1 MVEDACTGQHAI
13 KRRGEEYL
21 PRPNPSDFS
30 LEANQRYAQ
39 YLSRAVYY
47 NATGRTLSSLVGMA
61 FGKWPEIAIPAA
73 LEYLTDDADG
83 AGCSLVQS
91 CQMALAELLKT
102 GRAGLL
108 VDFPVVENTAETSV
122 YDVKSGNT
130 VATINLYPAHS
141 IINWQTERV
150 GGSQILTLVVIR
162 EVVNQY
168 SEFGFDTQI
177 TYRVLRLRGGMYVQE
192 VWTKDEGAEDYT
204 LDTTSVPLNG
214 KGQPWSEI
222 PFAFLGAVR
231 NTPELESFASSLG
244 TSNDL
249 MVSPLYDIAALNIA
263 HYRNS
268 ADYEDSVFL
277 TGQPQGWMS
286 GLDPEWRDT
295 LVKNGVMLGSRYVL
309 PLPVGGSFGIAQASP
324 NNLVRQAMLDKE
336 EQMRALGA
344 KLIQP
349 NTGRSKT
356 ATQASTDAAND
367 ASVLALVCDNI
378 SLGYTDALGWAAEFM
393 GAEGECSLAIDTE
406 FAVNPLDAP
415 SIMAAVQ
422 AWQAG
427 AVPQTDLWAY
437 LRKVSV
443 IDPEKTDDEIRAE
456 IEAEQ
461 PQGGMSAILGGAPKG
476 AANPNNL
483 PGADALTQ
491 AANQGGQ

>member
-1 MVEDACTGQHAI
+1 M
-13 KRRGEEYL
+13 
-21 PRPNPSDFS
+21 
-30 LEANQRYAQ
+30 
-39 YLSRAVYY
+39 
-47 NATGRTLSSLVGMA
+47 
-61 FGKWPEIAIPAA
+61 
-73 LEYLTDDADG
+73 
-83 AGCSLVQS
+83 
-91 CQMALAELLKT
+91 
-102 GRAGLL
+102 
-108 VDFPVVENTAETSV
+108 
-122 YDVKSGNT
+122 
-130 VATINLYPAHS
+130 
-141 IINWQTERV
+141 
-150 GGSQILTLVVIR
+150 VIR

-168 SEFGFDTQI
+168 GEFGFDTQI
-177 TYRVLRLRGGMYVQE
+177 TYRVLRLREGMYVQE

-204 LDTTSVPLNG
+204 MDTTSIPLNG
-214 KGQPWSEI
+214 KGQPWREI

-268 ADYEDSVFL
+268 ADYEDSVFMC
-277 TGQPQGWMS
+277 GQPQGWMS

-309 PLPVGGSFGIAQASP
+309 PLPISGSFGIAQAAP

-356 ATQASTDAAND
+356 ATQSSTDAAND

-378 SLGYTDALGWAAEFM
+378 SLGYTDALGWVAEFM
-393 GAEGECSLAIDTE
+393 GADGECSLSIDTE
-406 FAVNPLDAP
+406 FAINPLDAP

-456 IEAEQ
+456 LESEQ
-461 PQGGMSAILGGAPKG
+461 PQGGMAAVLGGLPSGAKPGLNPANHLPGDGQLQG
-476 AANPNNL
+476 AA
-483 PGADALTQ
+483 A
-491 AANQGGQ
+491 QGN

>member
-1 MVEDACTGQHAI
+1 
-13 KRRGEEYL
+13 
-21 PRPNPSDFS
+21 
-30 LEANQRYAQ
+30 
-39 YLSRAVYY
+39 
-47 NATGRTLSSLVGMA
+47 
-61 FGKWPEIAIPAA
+61 
-73 LEYLTDDADG
+73 
-83 AGCSLVQS
+83 
-91 CQMALAELLKT
+91 
-102 GRAGLL
+102 
-108 VDFPVVENTAETSV
+108 
-122 YDVKSGNT
+122 
-130 VATINLYPAHS
+130 
-141 IINWQTERV
+141 
-150 GGSQILTLVVIR
+150 
-162 EVVNQY
+162 VVNQY

-177 TYRVLRLRGGMYVQE
+177 TYRVLRLRDGMYVQE

-204 LDTTSVPLNG
+204 MDTTSVPLNG

-277 TGQPQGWMS
+277 AGQPQAWMS

-309 PLPVGGSFGIAQASP
+309 PLPVGGSFGIAQAAP

-349 NTGRSKT
+349 NTGRAKT
-356 ATQASTDAAND
+356 ATQAGTDAAND

-443 IDPEKTDDEIRAE
+443 IDPQKTDDEIREE

-461 PQGGMSAILGGAPKG
+461 PQGGMSAILGNVPAKG
-476 AANPNNL
+476 ATNPNNL
-483 PGADALTQ
+483 PGDGQLRQ
-491 AANQGGQ
+491 AANQDG